1 MNRAAI
7 QKSLGDVEAEI
18 IGRKK
23 HARRKYGGAG
33 STPWPEA
40 VVRQL
45 GTLKAQAK
53 QYRAMLTEDHD
64 EEAEPEGRCSTRDE
78 RG

>member
-1 MNRAAI
+1 MDRTAI
-7 QKSLGDVEAEI
+7 EKALGDTEAEI

-45 GTLKAQAK
+45 GTLKSQAK
-53 QYRAMLTEDHD
+53 QYRAMLAEDQD
-64 EEAEPEGRCSTRDE
+64 EEAEPQIRCSTRDA
-78 RG
+78 